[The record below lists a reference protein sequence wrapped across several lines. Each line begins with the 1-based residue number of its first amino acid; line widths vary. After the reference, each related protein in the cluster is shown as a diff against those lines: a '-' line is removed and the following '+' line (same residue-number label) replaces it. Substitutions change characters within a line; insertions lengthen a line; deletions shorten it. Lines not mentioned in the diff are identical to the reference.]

1 MYEYIMSAV
10 LIVCGILLVV
20 FPYHVWL
27 IKHLWSVENGTPN
40 ESYITYIRVSGGFSI
55 IVGFVLLFIKIF
67 NG

>member
-40 ESYITYIRVSGGFSI
+40 ETYITYIRVSGGFSA
-55 IVGFVLLFIKIF
+55 IVGIVWLLIKIF